1 MAKYK
6 LTAAQKR
13 QIKQQVSVSRS
24 NGASIPR
31 KRKSWSFKP
40 GDLVRLSKK
49 GMRRLQV
56 EGEAPWGVIADEDR
70 DRHGRAVSGGYFRVM
85 TSTGIR
91 DWHGSDMDRI
101 QEVPEENTEDV

>member
-13 QIKQQVSVSRS
+13 QVRQQVSVSRS
-24 NGASIPR
+24 NGTSIPR
-31 KRKSWSFKP
+31 KKKSWSFKS

-49 GMRRLQV
+49 GMRRHGV
-56 EGEAPWGVIADEDR
+56 EGESPWGVIAGPYHE
-70 DRHGRAVSGGYFRVM
+70 GSNSGGYFRVM

-91 DWHGSDMDRI
+91 DWHGSDMDRV
-101 QEVPEENTEDV
+101 QEMPSETTEDV

>member
-13 QIKQQVSVSRS
+13 QVKQQVSVSRS

-31 KRKSWSFKP
+31 KKKSWSFKP

-49 GMRRLQV
+49 GMRRHGV
-56 EGEAPWGVIADEDR
+56 EGESPWGVVSDMDR
-70 DRHGRAVSGGYFRVM
+70 DRHGRAVGGGYFRVM

-91 DWHGSDMDRI
+91 DWHGSDMDRV
-101 QEVPEENTEDV
+101 QEMPSETTEDV